1 METPGVWNVIL
12 DGDLGTL
19 APGPSRPATNASCVH
34 AVNER
39 INEKTCYAHTPTP
52 THTHTI
58 SYNNEGKQR
67 LTHIFHFL
75 SLI

>member
-12 DGDLGTL
+12 DGDLGPL

-52 THTHTI
+52 THTH
-58 SYNNEGKQR
+58 NLLQQ
-67 LTHIFHFL
+67 
-75 SLI
+75 

>member
-12 DGDLGTL
+12 DGDLGPL

-39 INEKTCYAHTPTP
+39 IKEKKLVMHIHLHPPIHTQYLT
-52 THTHTI
+52 TMRE
-58 SYNNEGKQR
+58 NNG
-67 LTHIFHFL
+67 
-75 SLI
+75 

>member
-12 DGDLGTL
+12 DEDLGPL

-39 INEKTCYAHTPTP
+39 IKEKSCYALTPTP
-52 THTHTI
+52 TTLHNTTHTQ
-58 SYNNEGKQR
+58 YLTTMRENNG
-67 LTHIFHFL
+67 
-75 SLI
+75 